1 MGCVCDGR
9 IMQRMKRCLRR
20 RSSGKVCPEDLPDL
34 EEKPGE
40 PTARSNPG
48 TPEVFSAQSTPA
60 STPVD
65 GNRNP
70 SFLFGG
76 GLVPISFDHKP
87 EVEEGF
93 ISISQLYNSMNDGQL
108 SPYLYDPMY
117 MLIID
122 TRCKEDYLSQHIN
135 TAIHV
140 SELDY
145 VMSRENLA
153 DFTMII
159 LYDNK
164 GLSHSLK
171 DSTLSSIY
179 DVMHEKKLDPFI
191 LVGGFDRFQA
201 RHPYLCSSTIART
214 ERQRQ
219 LLIKN
224 YPSIILEDQLFLGRG
239 DQATN
244 WTVVS
249 NLGIT
254 HVVNIT
260 REHPDAFPDKLKYL
274 RVELD
279 DDNSSNLL
287 RQLPNCTEFITDS
300 INSGGKVLVHCNLG
314 VSRSSTV
321 TIAYLMHSRKWIL
334 RDAHDFIKDRRPIIR
349 PNHGFVN
356 QLSRFE
362 EMVFGKKYTDVDRLF
377 DICIETDS
385 YGH

>member
-1 MGCVCDGR
+1 MACDY
-9 IMQRMKRCLRR
+9 
-20 RSSGKVCPEDLPDL
+20 
-34 EEKPGE
+34 
-40 PTARSNPG
+40 
-48 TPEVFSAQSTPA
+48 
-60 STPVD
+60 
-65 GNRNP
+65 
-70 SFLFGG
+70 
-76 GLVPISFDHKP
+76 KP
-87 EVEEGF
+87 EEGEGF

-108 SPYLYDPMY
+108 SPYLFDPMY

-140 SELDY
+140 SELESL
-145 VMSRENLA
+145 MTRESLVEY
-153 DFTMII
+153 TMII

-171 DSTLSSIY
+171 DSTLSTIF
-179 DVMHEKKLDPFI
+179 DVLREHKLEPFI
-191 LVGGFDRFQA
+191 LVGGFDSFSSC
-201 RHPYLCSSTIART
+201 HPYLCSSVIVRT

-219 LLIKN
+219 QLIKN
-224 YPSIILEDQLFLGRG
+224 YPSIVIDERLYLGRG

-244 WTVVS
+244 GTVLT

-254 HVVNIT
+254 HIANIT
-260 REHPDAFPDKLKYL
+260 REHPDAFPNQIQYL

-287 RQLPNCTEFITDS
+287 KELPNTTEFIAEA
-300 INSGGKVLVHCNLG
+300 INNGGKVLVHCNLG

-321 TIAYLMHSRKWIL
+321 VIAYLMHSRKWIL
-334 RDAHDFIKDRRPIIR
+334 RDAHDFLKDRRPIIR

-362 EMVFGKKYTDVDRLF
+362 ELVFGKKYTDVDRLF
-377 DICIETDS
+377 DICIETDTF
-385 YGH
+385 GH